1 MEIIEPLT
9 PERVVWIQLQF
20 AAGFYA
26 KRASYFAACLA
37 AQTRGELV
45 LLLARDGE
53 DLLGYLK
60 VVWQPDYAPFSAQGI
75 PEVQDL
81 NVVIRARRLG
91 VASRLMDQAEQLI
104 AGRSRMAG
112 IGVGLHPGYGP
123 AQRMYVLRG
132 YVPDALPLT
141 YHDQPVSEYQPVVL
155 DDDLVMH
162 LVKRLE

>member
-1 MEIIEPLT
+1 MEVIEPLT
-9 PERVVWIQLQF
+9 PARVDWLHQQF

-26 KRASYFAACLA
+26 KSTGYFSACLA
-37 AQTRGELV
+37 AQLRDELV
-45 LLLARDGE
+45 LLLARDDE

-60 VVWQPDYAPFSAQGI
+60 VVWQPAYGPFRAQGI

-81 NVVIRARRLG
+81 NVVTRSRRQG
-91 VASRLMDQAEQLI
+91 VASRLMDRAEQLI
-104 AGRSRMAG
+104 ATRSPIAG

-141 YHDQPVSEYQPVVL
+141 YHDAPVGEYQAVVL
-155 DDDLVMH
+155 DDDLVLH
-162 LVKRLE
+162 LTKRLV